1 MADVVTPLAEAR
13 GDELVDVEYVKEKKQ
28 YYLRIYVDR
37 RPGGIDIEEI
47 ANLSELV
54 SEKLDELD
62 DVMNVYHNWEESNS
76 NISHIHINMYSKG
89 FTGGKSL
96 TSDGIIFLL
105 DNLSSKTVMFK
116 EGTLEYIEG
125 HYEADSET
133 YKTALA
139 TYKSRLLSE
148 VNLELNKY
156 NY

>member
-1 MADVVTPLAEAR
+1 MDKSL
-13 GDELVDVEYVKEKKQ
+13 LVIIILGFILCMICIITNHNKLIKQVKLNQ
-28 YYLRIYVDR
+28 LR
-37 RPGGIDIEEI
+37 DI
-47 ANLSELV
+47 
-54 SEKLDELD
+54 K
-62 DVMNVYHNWEESNS
+62 S
-76 NISHIHINMYSKG
+76 NINNALSLYDCLYIHINMYSKG

-96 TSDGIIFLL
+96 ISNGIIFLL

-139 TYKSRLLSE
+139 TYKSRLISE

>member
-1 MADVVTPLAEAR
+1 MDKGLIGIVILAFILCVIWTIAGHNR
-13 GDELVDVEYVKEKKQ
+13 IVKQ
-28 YYLRIYVDR
+28 I
-37 RPGGIDIEEI
+37 
-47 ANLSELV
+47 
-54 SEKLDELD
+54 KLDQLRD
-62 DVMNVYHNWEESNS
+62 IKS
-76 NISHIHINMYSKG
+76 NINNALSLYDCLYIHINMYSKG
-89 FTGGKSL
+89 FTRGKSL
-96 TSDGIIFLL
+96 SSNGILFLL
-105 DNLSSKTVMFK
+105 DKLSSKTVMFK